1 MNDSLILEEVI
12 REHKDKR
19 LPLYIAFLDAKS
31 AFDVV
36 CHNSL
41 MRKLFHI
48 GVDGVDWSLIHSL
61 HEGAESVVKWER
73 AVSEKFQV
81 WQGVRLGGILS
92 TDLYKVYGNGFLDKL
107 TVSGEGCNIDE
118 ISCVAPTVTGD
129 SSDSI
134 KPTSF
139 TKDSVFLSWFQPDGE
154 IPVTACEKSHFSH
167 TESV

>member
-1 MNDSLILEEVI
+1 MI

-41 MRKLFHI
+41 TRELFHI

-61 HEGAESVVKWER
+61 HEGAEPVVKWEG

-81 WQGVRLGGILS
+81 WQGVRQGGILS
-92 TDLYKVYGNGFLDKL
+92 TDLRSL
-107 TVSGEGCNIDE
+107 
-118 ISCVAPTVTGD
+118 
-129 SSDSI
+129 
-134 KPTSF
+134 
-139 TKDSVFLSWFQPDGE
+139 W
-154 IPVTACEKSHFSH
+154 
-167 TESV
+167 